1 MKILKNTLFTLTAII
16 VLLLLISLVL
26 PNTVKVE
33 RSIEVKAQSKQVFKL
48 VNNLKE
54 WNKWSPWHQLDST
67 AQFDFTAIYEGA
79 GASFSWKSNNPQL
92 GEGSLQIVESY
103 PDTLIKALMRFRESG
118 VANVTFSFIPSND
131 ACKITWAIENNSDQI
146 PMFYRPFSKYF
157 FLMMDQMVGPD
168 FEKGLGNI
176 KKIVEATPLIYVG
189 EFEAEKREF
198 TGFNYI
204 GIRNKLKG
212 AEISQKLGEFYSLL
226 QNELNQQN
234 VKTIAAPF
242 TINYSAFGDVYDM
255 QAAMAT
261 EQLLNTKEPMKSS
274 QLAPGKWLVVKY
286 YGNYD
291 KISPIYQKG
300 FEYLAQNNLKPSAAP
315 MEFYLTDPQL
325 EADTSK
331 WLTEVVFPYME

>member
-1 MKILKNTLFTLTAII
+1 MKILKNTLLTLSAII
-16 VLLLLISLVL
+16 VLLLLVSLVL

-33 RSIEVKAQSKQVFKL
+33 RSIEIKGQCKQAFKL

-67 AQFDFTAIYEGA
+67 AQFNFTAIAEGA

-92 GEGSLQIVESY
+92 GEGSLQIIESY
-103 PDTLIKALMRFRESG
+103 PDTLLKALMRFRESG
-118 VANVTFSFIPSND
+118 VANVSFSFIQNEETS
-131 ACKITWAIENNSDQI
+131 KITWSIENNSDKI

-168 FEKGLGNI
+168 FEKGLNNI
-176 KKIVEATPLIYVG
+176 KKLVEATPLIYVG
-189 EFEAEKREF
+189 EFESEKRDF
-198 TGFNYI
+198 IGYNYI

-212 AEISQKLGEFYSLL
+212 AEIGPKLGEYYAML
-226 QNELNQQN
+226 QAQIKSQN
-234 VKTIAAPF
+234 AKKIGVPF
-242 TINYSAFGDVYDM
+242 TINYSAYGDVYDM
-255 QAAMAT
+255 QAAIAT
-261 EQLLNTKEPMKSS
+261 EELMSVSEPMKAG

-286 YGNYD
+286 YGAYD

-315 MEFYLTDPQL
+315 MEFYLVDPKM

-331 WLTEVVFPYME
+331 WLTEVVFPYIE